1 MAATRRP
8 PARPV
13 VRELAE
19 QTRLGE
25 VYIRSL
31 LRAQLRHA
39 VAVLVVVALGL
50 GALPATF
57 ALAPGLGGVTVAGVP
72 LPWLIL
78 GVAVYPLL
86 VLAGW
91 WGLRQAERVEE
102 QFTEFAQFTET
113 AQLTEPVQP
122 ATER

>member
-13 VRELAE
+13 VREIAE
-19 QTRLGE
+19 QTQLGE
-25 VYIRSL
+25 VYTRSL
-31 LRAQLRHA
+31 LRAQFRHA
-39 VAVLVVVALGL
+39 MAVLVVVALGL

-57 ALAPGLGGVTVAGVP
+57 ALAPGLADIRLLTVP

-86 VLAGW
+86 VAAGW
-91 WGLRQAERVEE
+91 WGLRQAERVEAE
-102 QFTEFAQFTET
+102 FTEFAQVEF
-113 AQLTEPVQP
+113 QQNP
-122 ATER
+122 ADQ